1 MGSLTSRTDGIVQ
14 QNRKKWIA
22 FAYLSLLVANRM
34 RNLAFL
40 FAWTSDNVTD
50 CAIAPS
56 TAHSSSFFISSI
68 PSFCKKKIDHLVR
81 LIEFVTLQDSIT
93 RHVFMLVELFYYWH
107 GLDCDAEEDA
117 ATALQ
122 ISSVFNWSTFW
133 LFSGKCSIAEILEIG

>member
-14 QNRKKWIA
+14 QNRKMWIA

-56 TAHSSSFFISSI
+56 TAHSSSIISSI

-93 RHVFMLVELFYYWH
+93 RHQYYIPTVFMLVELFYYWH

-122 ISSVFNWSTFW
+122 ISSVFN
-133 LFSGKCSIAEILEIG
+133 